1 MLAKTITT
9 RSLKATS
16 TYLIILIYAVMSV
29 FVKVLKISFA
39 LTVSETDTIQ
49 YVDVKIYIGKFAVR
63 LKYN

>member
-1 MLAKTITT
+1 MLAKTKTT

-49 YVDVKIYIGKFAVR
+49 YVDVEIYIGKFAVR